1 MNWVLI
7 WLLLLLIICIIGISL
22 LSNEVL
28 EDIKSLKNSG
38 FVNFYKLYKDIKFNL
53 LGIFIMSFTLGFLIL
68 YLLLLIS

>member
-7 WLLLLLIICIIGISL
+7 WLLLLIIICWIGINL

-53 LGIFIMSFTLGFLIL
+53 LGIFIMSFMLGFLIL

>member
-7 WLLLLLIICIIGISL
+7 WLLLLIIICLIGISL

-53 LGIFIMSFTLGFLIL
+53 LGIFIMSFILGFLIL

>member
-7 WLLLLLIICIIGISL
+7 WLLLLIIICCIGISL

-53 LGIFIMSFTLGFLIL
+53 LGIFIMSFMLGFLIL

>member
-7 WLLLLLIICIIGISL
+7 WLLLLIIICWIGISL

-53 LGIFIMSFTLGFLIL
+53 LGIFIMSFMLGFLIL

>member
-7 WLLLLLIICIIGISL
+7 WLLLFLIICFIGIIL
-22 LSNEVL
+22 FSNEVL

-53 LGIFIMSFTLGFLIL
+53 LGIVIMSFMLGFLIF